1 MELPK
6 QFDPAAS
13 EEKWYPEWEAKGYFT
28 AHPESG
34 KPPYAIVI
42 PPPNVT
48 GVLHTGHAMFVTLQD
63 VLIRWKRMQ
72 GYDALWLPGTDHAG
86 IATQMVV
93 SKELEK
99 QGLHRHDLGR
109 DEFIQRVWEW
119 RREKGDTILQ
129 QLRRL
134 GASCDWTRTRFTL
147 DPDLS
152 KAVRKAFVD
161 LYKEGLIYRGHY
173 MINWCPKCGTALS
186 DLEVE
191 HADTRGNLWH
201 IRYPLQGGTDE
212 EGVVVATTRPE
223 TMLGD
228 TAVAV
233 HPEDE
238 RYRAL
243 IGKHVILPILKRPI
257 PVIADAMVD
266 REFGTGA
273 VKITP
278 AHDPNDFE
286 AGKRHKLP
294 EIQVIGLDGSMTANA
309 GPYEGQDRFAARKA
323 IVKRLEAEGL
333 LVKVDPHQ
341 HAVGHCQ
348 RCDAVVEPAV
358 SNQWFLKIEPL
369 AKPAREVVERG
380 EVRIIPEHWQKV
392 YLNWMSEIHDWCI
405 SRQIWWGHRIPAFY
419 CDACGKGAG
428 TLDPEQR
435 LVSMEDLSEC
445 PYCGGPVFQDP
456 DVLDTWFS
464 SQLWPFSTMG
474 WPEKTADL
482 EHYYPSA
489 VLETGYDI
497 LFFWVARMIMAGLKF
512 TGKAPFRDV
521 FLHGLVRDAKGRKM
535 SKTLGNVIDPLE
547 LIDEHGADAV
557 RFTLAMLTVPGTD
570 VALDPKRMEGYRA
583 FANKLWNAGRFVLM
597 QVGEDVP
604 ARPAD
609 GDLGYWDRWILEEY
623 ADTVRRVNASLE
635 AYKFYEA
642 SDALYHFVWHRFCD
656 WYVEVSKVGLAK
668 EAPPER
674 QAATRWVLAQVLDGL
689 LRLLHPFMPFVTEE
703 IWQRVPGNSG
713 TIMLAPYP
721 ASLDTPATVREEDV
735 EALMDLVN
743 RIRNLRAEKGIA
755 PGLPME
761 VVVVS
766 KDRSALDILK
776 DHSLRE
782 VVVLARL
789 ASLDVAESLPEG
801 DPWVPGISSRYQFAA
816 RAPEAARDPAAE
828 RARLE
833 AELKK
838 ARAERD
844 KFASKLESPSFAE
857 KAPAEVVEK
866 TRRLLAEFEHKVS
879 ELGASLGKLEP

>member
-6 QFDPAAS
+6 QYDPAAS
-13 EEKWYPEWEAKGYFT
+13 EARWYAHWEENGYFK
-28 AHPESG
+28 ARPDSG
-34 KPPYAIVI
+34 LEPYAIVI

-63 VLIRWKRMQ
+63 ILIRWKRMQ
-72 GYDALWLPGTDHAG
+72 GYDALWVPGTDHAG

-99 QGLHRHDLGR
+99 QGLRRHDLGR
-109 DEFIQRVWEW
+109 DEFIEKVWEW
-119 RREKGDTILQ
+119 RRDKGDTILL

-134 GASCDWTRTRFTL
+134 GASCDWSRTRFTL
-147 DPDLS
+147 DPDMS

-161 LYKEGLIYRGHY
+161 LYREGLIYRGRY
-173 MINWCPKCGTALS
+173 MINWCSRCGTALS

-191 HADTRGNLWH
+191 HVDTQGSLWY
-201 IRYPLQGGTDE
+201 IRYPLQGGSAG

-233 HPEDE
+233 HPEDS
-238 RYRAL
+238 RYRHL
-243 IGKHVILPILKRPI
+243 IGKQVTLPILKRAI
-257 PVIADAMVD
+257 PVIADSMVD

-286 AGKRHKLP
+286 AGKRHNLP
-294 EIQVIGLDGSMTANA
+294 QIQVIGLNGSMTSHA

-323 IVKRLEAEGL
+323 IVKRLEADGL
-333 LVKVDPHQ
+333 LVKVEPHQ
-341 HAVGHCQ
+341 NAVGHCQ
-348 RCDAVVEPAV
+348 RCDCVVEPAV

-419 CDACGKGAG
+419 CDRCGKAAG
-428 TLDPEQR
+428 SLDPDR
-435 LVSMEDLSEC
+435 TLVAMEDLTEC
-445 PYCGGPVFQDP
+445 PYCGGPVHQDT

-474 WPEKTADL
+474 WPENTQDL
-482 EHYYPSA
+482 ERYYPSA

-497 LFFWVARMIMAGLKF
+497 LFFWVARMIMAGIKF
-512 TGKAPFRDV
+512 TGKPPFRDE

-547 LIDEHGADAV
+547 LIDQYGADAV
-557 RFTLAMLTVPGTD
+557 RFTLAVLTVPGTD
-570 VALDPKRMEGYRA
+570 VALDTKRMEGYRA

-597 QVGEDVP
+597 QIGETVP
-604 ARPAD
+604 PKPAEA
-609 GDLGYWDRWILEEY
+609 DLSYWDGWILEEY
-623 ADTVRRVNASLE
+623 EDAVRRVNLSL
-635 AYKFYEA
+635 ADYKFYEA

-656 WYVEVSKVGLAK
+656 WYVEVSKVGLGKDAS
-668 EAPPER
+668 PER
-674 QAATRWVLAQVLDGL
+674 QAASRWVLAHVLDGV
-689 LRLLHPFMPFVTEE
+689 LRLLHPFMPFITEE
-703 IWQRVPGNSG
+703 LWQRIPGSSG
-713 TIMLAPYP
+713 TLVLASYP
-721 ASLDTPATVREEDV
+721 LAQKRGKETRVEGV

-743 RIRNLRAEKGIA
+743 RIRNLKAERGIA
-755 PGLPME
+755 PGLPVE
-761 VVVVS
+761 LKVAPVS
-766 KDRSALDILK
+766 PDAHDVLSN
-776 DHSLRE
+776 HSLQE
-782 VVVLARL
+782 LVVLARL
-789 ASLDVAESLPEG
+789 SSIEIVGTLPEG
-801 DPWVPGISSRYQFAA
+801 ADWAPGVSTRYKFSLSTPQTVV
-816 RAPEAARDPAAE
+816 DTAAE
-828 RARLE
+828 RRRLE
-833 AELKK
+833 GDLKK
-838 ARAERD
+838 ALAERD
-844 KFASKLESPSFAE
+844 KFASKLASPSFAE

-866 TRRLLAEFEHKVS
+866 TRRLLKEFEHKVA
-879 ELGASLGKLEP
+879 ELEASLARVSP

>member
-6 QFDPAAS
+6 QYDPAAS
-13 EEKWYPEWEAKGYFT
+13 EERWYAHWEENGYFK
-28 AHPESG
+28 ARPDSG
-34 KPPYAIVI
+34 LPPYSIVI

-63 VLIRWKRMQ
+63 ILIRWKRMQ
-72 GYDALWLPGTDHAG
+72 GYDALWVPGTDHAG

-93 SKELEK
+93 SKELER
-99 QGLHRHDLGR
+99 QGLRRHDLGR
-109 DEFIQRVWEW
+109 DEFIEKVWEW
-119 RREKGDTILQ
+119 RREKGDTILL

-134 GASCDWTRTRFTL
+134 GASCDWSRTRFTL
-147 DPDLS
+147 DPELS

-161 LYKEGLIYRGHY
+161 LYREGLIYRGRY
-173 MINWCPKCGTALS
+173 MINWCSKCGTALS

-191 HADTRGNLWH
+191 HADTQGSLWY
-201 IRYPLQGGTDE
+201 IRYPLQGGAAG

-233 HPEDE
+233 HPDDA
-238 RYRAL
+238 RYLHL
-243 IGKHVILPILKRPI
+243 IGKQVVLPILKRAI
-257 PVIADAMVD
+257 PVIADPMVD

-286 AGKRHKLP
+286 AGKRHNLP
-294 EIQVIGLDGSMTANA
+294 QIRVIGLDGSMTSHA

-323 IVKRLEAEGL
+323 IVKRLEADGL
-333 LVKVDPHQ
+333 LVKVAPHQ
-341 HAVGHCQ
+341 NAVGHCQ
-348 RCDAVVEPAV
+348 RCDCVVEPAV

-419 CDACGKGAG
+419 CDRCGKAAG
-428 TLDPEQR
+428 SQDPDRTL
-435 LVSMEDLSEC
+435 VAMEDLAEC
-445 PYCGGPVFQDP
+445 PYCGGPVHQDP

-474 WPEKTADL
+474 WPENTKDL
-482 EHYYPSA
+482 ERYYPSA

-547 LIDEHGADAV
+547 LIDQYGADAV
-557 RFTLAMLTVPGTD
+557 RFTLAVLTVPGTD
-570 VALDPKRMEGYRA
+570 VALDTKRMEGYRA
-583 FANKLWNAGRFVLM
+583 FANKIWNAGRFVLM
-597 QVGEDVP
+597 QIGEVVP
-604 ARPAD
+604 PQPAD
-609 GDLGYWDRWILEEY
+609 ADLSFWDLWILEEY
-623 ADTVRRVNASLE
+623 EDTVRRVNQSLAE
-635 AYKFYEA
+635 YKFYEA
-642 SDALYHFVWHRFCD
+642 SDALYQFVWHRFCD
-656 WYVEVSKVGLAK
+656 WYVEVSKVGLGKDAT
-668 EAPPER
+668 PGR
-674 QAATRWVLAQVLDGL
+674 QAASRWVLAHVLDGI
-689 LRLLHPFMPFVTEE
+689 LRLLHPFMPFITEE
-703 IWQRVPGNSG
+703 LWQRIPGSSG
-713 TIMLAPYP
+713 TLILAPYP
-721 ASLDTPATVREEDV
+721 SAQDRGKETRVESV

-743 RIRNLRAEKGIA
+743 RIRNLKAERGIA
-755 PGLPME
+755 PGLQVELKVAP
-761 VVVVS
+761 VS
-766 KDRSALDILK
+766 PEAHAVLNQ
-776 DHSLRE
+776 HSLQE
-782 VVVLARL
+782 LVVLARL
-789 ASLDVAESLPEG
+789 SSIEIVRTLPEG
-801 DPWVPGISSRYQFAA
+801 ADWAPGVSTRYKFALSTPQA
-816 RAPEAARDPAAE
+816 VVDAGAE
-828 RARLE
+828 RKRLE
-833 AELKK
+833 GDLRK
-838 ARAERD
+838 ALAERD
-844 KFASKLESPSFAE
+844 KFASKLGSPSFAE

-866 TRRLLAEFEHKVS
+866 TRRLLKEFEHKVA
-879 ELGASLGKLEP
+879 ELEASLARVST

>member
-6 QFDPAAS
+6 QYDPAAS
-13 EEKWYPEWEAKGYFT
+13 ESKWYAEWEGKGYFK
-28 AHPESG
+28 ARPGSG
-34 KPPYAIVI
+34 LPPYAIVI

-72 GYDALWLPGTDHAG
+72 GFDALWLPGTDHAG

-109 DEFIQRVWEW
+109 DEFIQKVWEW
-119 RREKGDTILQ
+119 RREKGDTILL

-134 GASCDWTRTRFTL
+134 GASCDWSRTRFTL
-147 DPDLS
+147 DPSLS

-161 LYKEGLIYRGHY
+161 LYQEGLIYRGHY

-191 HADTRGNLWH
+191 HADTRGSLWY
-201 IRYPLQGGTDE
+201 IRYPLQGDPGGQ
-212 EGVVVATTRPE
+212 GVVVATTRPE

-233 HPEDE
+233 HPDDE
-238 RYRAL
+238 RYHHL
-243 IGKHVILPILKRPI
+243 IGKSVVLPILNRAI
-257 PVIADAMVD
+257 TVIADRMVD

-286 AGKRHKLP
+286 AGKRHGLQ
-294 EIQVIGLDGSMTANA
+294 EIQVIGLDGTMTGHA

-323 IVKRLEAEGL
+323 IVKRLEAEGF
-333 LVKVDPHQ
+333 LVKVEVHQ
-341 HAVGHCQ
+341 NAIGHCQ
-348 RCDAVVEPAV
+348 RCDCVVEPMV
-358 SNQWFLKIEPL
+358 SDQWFLKIEPL
-369 AKPAREVVERG
+369 AKPAREAVERG

-405 SRQIWWGHRIPAFY
+405 SRQIWWGHRIPAFT
-419 CDACGKGAG
+419 CERCGRAAG
-428 TLDPEQR
+428 TNDPDR
-435 LVSMEDLSEC
+435 KLVAMEDLSEC
-445 PYCGGPVFQDP
+445 PYCGGPVRQDP

-474 WPEKTADL
+474 WPEQTQDL
-482 EHYYPSA
+482 ARYYPSA

-497 LFFWVARMIMAGLKF
+497 LFFWVARMIMAGIKF
-512 TGKAPFRDV
+512 TGKPPFKDV

-547 LIDEHGADAV
+547 LIDQYGADAV
-557 RFTLAMLTVPGTD
+557 RFTLATLTVPGTD
-570 VALDPKRMEGYRA
+570 VALDTKRMEGYRA

-597 QVGEDVP
+597 QVGDSVP
-604 ARPAD
+604 DKPAEK
-609 GDLGYWDRWILEEY
+609 DLSYWDQWILEEY
-623 ADTVRRVNASLE
+623 EEVTGRVNRALSE
-635 AYKFYEA
+635 YKFYEA

-656 WYVEVSKVGLAK
+656 WYVEVSKVGCAK
-668 EAPPER
+668 DASPRR
-674 QAATRWVLAQVLDGL
+674 QEATRWVLAHVLDGI
-689 LRLLHPFMPFVTEE
+689 LRLLHPFMPFITEE
-703 IWQRVPGNSG
+703 LWQNIPGSSG
-713 TIMLAPYP
+713 TLVLAAYP
-721 ASLDTPATVREEDV
+721 SEVTGGAIHHAAGV

-743 RIRNLRAEKGIA
+743 RVRNLKAERGIA
-755 PGLPME
+755 PGQALDLRVAP
-761 VVVVS
+761 
-766 KDRSALDILK
+766 RSARALSVLR
-776 DHSLRE
+776 DHSLQE
-782 VVVLARL
+782 VTVLARL
-789 ASLDVAESLPEG
+789 SGLEIVEALPEG
-801 DPWVPGISSRYQFAA
+801 QEWMPGVSSEYNFCLLTPQAVV
-816 RAPEAARDPAAE
+816 DVDAE
-828 RARLE
+828 RKRLQGE
-833 AELKK
+833 VKK

-844 KFASKLESPSFAE
+844 KFALKLDSPSFAE

-866 TRRLLAEFEHKVS
+866 TRRLLQEFTQKVS
-879 ELGASLGKLEP
+879 ELEASLGRL